1 MKKSIHL
8 HRRKAALA
16 ASAMLLAASC
26 AMAQP
31 AVIDDAQGLSV
42 HVLPD
47 HAAMALGSFLS
58 GTPVEIIAD
67 AGSSWSEIAIG
78 SGNGVVSGFAL
89 TQRLAQSARVNA
101 TYEASVASPYG
112 TQSVVLRDAPSN
124 SYHPV
129 AMLMVGDR
137 VMVIGQAG
145 EFRYVKT
152 VSGCVGCLLE
162 SELK

>member
-16 ASAMLLAASC
+16 AAAMLLAASC
-26 AMAQP
+26 AMAQS

-42 HVLPD
+42 HVSPD

-67 AGSSWSEIAIG
+67 AGGGWSQIAIG
-78 SGNGVVSGFAL
+78 SGSGVISGF
-89 TQRLAQSARVNA
+89 AQSARVNA